1 MSVDELLPSD
11 QNRNVLA
18 SLRWTRLLINS
29 QKTKL
34 CEMKIAKAKKLKHEV
49 PWHEPLLHIY
59 QAAAAGQDGVSFA
72 EEDMNPS
79 DGARED
85 ILGLINNIPLA
96 PQEAKAKYY
105 LATSSSDGIETN
117 KHGLSKVCGMWICIV
132 SIFTSHAFLV
142 LDV

>member
-1 MSVDELLPSD
+1 
-11 QNRNVLA
+11 
-18 SLRWTRLLINS
+18 
-29 QKTKL
+29 
-34 CEMKIAKAKKLKHEV
+34 MKIAKAKKLKHEV

-85 ILGLINNIPLA
+85 IRGLINNIPLA

-117 KHGLSKVCGMWICIV
+117 KRGLSKVCGMWIASYLSSLLMCFLCWTFRF
-132 SIFTSHAFLV
+132 SNAFAANMV
-142 LDV
+142 T